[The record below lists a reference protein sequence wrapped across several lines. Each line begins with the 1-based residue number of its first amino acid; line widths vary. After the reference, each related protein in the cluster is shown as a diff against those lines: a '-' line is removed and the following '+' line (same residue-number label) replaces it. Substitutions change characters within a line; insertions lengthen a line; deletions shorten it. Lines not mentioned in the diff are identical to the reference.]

1 MLQVGLF
8 HLNRES
14 TRLPQVVGPP
24 TFPKSKAQRM
34 RNGKAGVRGSFFTI
48 LASENDVLFEQ

>member
-8 HLNRES
+8 HLKRES
-14 TRLPQVVGPP
+14 TRLPQVGPP

-34 RNGKAGVRGSFFTI
+34 RNGKAGVCGSFFTI